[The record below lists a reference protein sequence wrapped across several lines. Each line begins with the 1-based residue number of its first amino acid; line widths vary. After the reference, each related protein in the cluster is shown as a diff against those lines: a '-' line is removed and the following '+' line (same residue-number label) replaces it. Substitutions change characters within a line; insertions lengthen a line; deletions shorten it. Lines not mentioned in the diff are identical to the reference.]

1 MFRQRYKSFG
11 VTCVFYET
19 FCIFAET
26 QLFRNETKSM
36 AAQLD
41 TDKLAHAIRS
51 KRGNQ
56 ALRTAAQEIEGVSFT
71 TLSRLEQGHV
81 PDVDTYVNICKW
93 LGASTDSFLTESTSA
108 PSQMPHQKVEALLR
122 ADPVLP
128 RDVAD
133 ALIKMVAIVYQKYIS
148 PQESMQ

>member
-1 MFRQRYKSFG
+1 
-11 VTCVFYET
+11 
-19 FCIFAET
+19 
-26 QLFRNETKSM
+26 M

-51 KRGNQ
+51 KRGSL

-81 PDVDTYVNICKW
+81 PDVDTYVKVCKW
-93 LGASTDSFLTESTSA
+93 LGASTDDFLNLNSNMGVEL
-108 PSQMPHQKVEALLR
+108 PKDKVEALLR

-133 ALIKMVAIVYQKYIS
+133 ALIKMVSLAYQQYIK

>member
-1 MFRQRYKSFG
+1 
-11 VTCVFYET
+11 
-19 FCIFAET
+19 
-26 QLFRNETKSM
+26 M

-51 KRGNQ
+51 KRGSQ
-56 ALRTAAQEIEGVSFT
+56 ALRTTAQEIEGVSFT

-93 LGASTDSFLTESTSA
+93 LGVSTDDFLIQSTSS
-108 PSQMPHQKVEALLR
+108 PSEVPQKKVEALLR
-122 ADPVLP
+122 ADPTLP

-133 ALIKMVAIVYQKYIS
+133 ALIKMVALAYQKYIS
-148 PQESMQ
+148 PQESMH